1 MARTKKYT
9 PEETLR
15 SLFNL
20 QFIDSRI
27 DNMREVR
34 GELPM
39 EVKDLEDEMVGL
51 SKRLEKVE
59 EETEGLNQL
68 ILEKKNI
75 IEESKSSIKK
85 YLEKQKNVRNNRE
98 FDSLSKE
105 IEYQEL
111 EAQLAEKR
119 IKENSARIDNKKEI
133 LDEIQNLY
141 KAKEEAL
148 EAKKK
153 ELEEIVSETEREE
166 KLLMEESSKASKS
179 IDERFLRAYNRIRGA
194 SKNGL
199 AVVPVERGAS
209 GGSFI
214 KIPPQVQLDI
224 AARKKIIVDEHSG
237 RILVDA
243 LLADEQSKKMNRKIN
258 KVLSAK

>member
-27 DNMREVR
+27 DSMREVR

-39 EVKDLEDEMVGL
+39 EVNDLEDEMAGL
-51 SKRLEKVE
+51 NKRLDKIE
-59 EETEGLNQL
+59 EETGELNQL

-75 IEESKSSIKK
+75 IEESKIAIKK
-85 YLEKQKNVRNNRE
+85 YLEQQKNVRNNRE

-119 IKENSARIDNKKEI
+119 IKENASRIDDKKEA
-133 LDEIQNLY
+133 LNQVKELL

-153 ELEEIVSETEREE
+153 ELEEIISETEREE
-166 KLLMEESSKASKS
+166 KLLLEESAKAAKS
-179 IDERFLRAYNRIRGA
+179 IDERFLKAYLVHI
-194 SKNGL
+194 KYFIPIING
-199 AVVPVERGAS
+199 
-209 GGSFI
+209 
-214 KIPPQVQLDI
+214 
-224 AARKKIIVDEHSG
+224 
-237 RILVDA
+237 
-243 LLADEQSKKMNRKIN
+243 N
-258 KVLSAK
+258 

>member
-27 DNMREVR
+27 DSMREVR

-39 EVKDLEDEMVGL
+39 EVNDLEDEMAGL
-51 SKRLEKVE
+51 NKRLDKIE
-59 EETEGLNQL
+59 EEIGELNSL
-68 ILEKKNI
+68 IMDKKNI
-75 IEESKSSIKK
+75 IEESKITIKK
-85 YLEKQKNVRNNRE
+85 YLEQQKNVRNNRE

-119 IKENSARIDNKKEI
+119 IKENVVRIDDKKEV
-133 LDEIQNLY
+133 LDEVKELL

-148 EAKKK
+148 EAKNNELK
-153 ELEEIVSETEREE
+153 EIISETEREE
-166 KLLMEESSKASKS
+166 KLLLDESEKASKS
-179 IDERFLRAYNRIRGA
+179 IEERFLKAYKRIRGA

-243 LLADEQSKKMNRKIN
+243 LLAEEQSTKMNRKIN
-258 KVLSAK
+258 KVLKA

>member
-51 SKRLEKVE
+51 NKRLEKVE

-75 IEESKSSIKK
+75 IEESKSSIMK

-119 IKENSARIDNKKEI
+119 IKENSARIDGKKEI
-133 LDEIQNLY
+133 LEEIKNLH

-153 ELEEIVSETEREE
+153 ELEEIISETEREE
-166 KLLMEESSKASKS
+166 SILMEESLKASKS
-179 IDERFLRAYNRIRGA
+179 IDERFLKAYKRIREA

-224 AARKKIIVDEHSG
+224 ASRKKIIVDEHSG

-243 LLADEQSKKMNRKIN
+243 LLADEQSTKMNRKIN

>member
-1 MARTKKYT
+1 MARKKYS

-15 SLFNL
+15 ALYNL
-20 QFIDSRI
+20 QYIDSRI
-27 DNMREVR
+27 DRMREVR

-39 EVKDLEDEMVGL
+39 EVKDLEDEM
-51 SKRLEKVE
+51 
-59 EETEGLNQL
+59 EGLNRRVEKIEEEMAEVNHL

-75 IEESKSSIKK
+75 IEESKSTIKK
-85 YLEKQKNVRNNRE
+85 YEEQQKNVRNNRE
-98 FDSLSKE
+98 FDSLNKE

-119 IKENSARIDNKKEI
+119 IKENLLKIDSKKEV
-133 LDEIQNLY
+133 LQEVKDQFS
-141 KAKEEAL
+141 AKEEAL
-148 EAKKK
+148 DAKKK
-153 ELEEIVSETEREE
+153 ELKEIVAETEKEE
-166 KLLMEESSKASKS
+166 KILLEESEKASKS
-179 IDERFLRAYNRIRGA
+179 IDDRLLRAYKRIRGA

-214 KIPPQVQLDI
+214 KIPPQIQLDI

-243 LLADEQSKKMNRKIN
+243 ELAEEQNTKMSRKLTR
-258 KVLSAK
+258 VLKA

>member
-27 DNMREVR
+27 DSMREVR

-39 EVKDLEDEMVGL
+39 EVNDLEDEMAGL
-51 SKRLEKVE
+51 NKRLDKIE
-59 EETEGLNQL
+59 EEIGELNSL
-68 ILEKKNI
+68 IMDKKNI
-75 IEESKSSIKK
+75 IEESKITIKK
-85 YLEKQKNVRNNRE
+85 YLEQQKNVRNNRE

-119 IKENSARIDNKKEI
+119 IKENVVRIDDKKEL
-133 LDEIQNLY
+133 LDEVKELL

-148 EAKKK
+148 KAKNNELK
-153 ELEEIVSETEREE
+153 EIISETEREE
-166 KLLMEESSKASKS
+166 KLLLDESEKASKS
-179 IDERFLRAYNRIRGA
+179 IEERFLKAYKRIRGA

-243 LLADEQSKKMNRKIN
+243 LLAEEQSTKMNRKLN
-258 KVLSAK
+258 KVLKA

>member
-15 SLFNL
+15 SLYNL

-27 DNMREVR
+27 DSMREVR

-39 EVKDLEDEMVGL
+39 EVNDLEDDMAGL
-51 SKRLEKVE
+51 NKRLDKIE
-59 EETEGLNQL
+59 EETGDLNQL

-75 IEESKSSIKK
+75 IEESKIAIKK
-85 YLEKQKNVRNNRE
+85 YLEQQKNVRNNRE

-119 IKENSARIDNKKEI
+119 INENSSRIDDKKEV
-133 LDEIQNLY
+133 LDEVKDQL
-141 KAKEEAL
+141 KSKEEAL
-148 EAKKK
+148 EAKKN
-153 ELEEIVSETEREE
+153 ELKEIVSETEREE
-166 KLLMEESSKASKS
+166 KLLLEESEKASKS
-179 IDERFLRAYNRIRGA
+179 IEYRFLKAYKRIRGA

-243 LLADEQSKKMNRKIN
+243 LLAEEQSTKMKRKLN
-258 KVLSAK
+258 KVLKTS

>member
-27 DNMREVR
+27 DSMREVR

-39 EVKDLEDEMVGL
+39 EVNDLEDEMAGL
-51 SKRLEKVE
+51 NKRLDKIE
-59 EETEGLNQL
+59 EEIGELNSL
-68 ILEKKNI
+68 IQDKKNI
-75 IEESKSSIKK
+75 IEESKITIKK
-85 YLEKQKNVRNNRE
+85 YLEQQKNVRNNRE

-119 IKENSARIDNKKEI
+119 IKENAVRIDDKKEV
-133 LDEIQNLY
+133 LDEVKELL

-148 EAKKK
+148 EAKNN
-153 ELEEIVSETEREE
+153 ELKEIVSETEREE
-166 KLLMEESSKASKS
+166 KLLLDESEKASKS
-179 IDERFLRAYNRIRGA
+179 IEERFLKAYKRIRGA

-224 AARKKIIVDEHSG
+224 ASRKKIIVDEHSG

-243 LLADEQSKKMNRKIN
+243 LLAEEQRTKMNRKLN
-258 KVLSAK
+258 KVLKA

>member
-1 MARTKKYT
+1 MARKKYS

-15 SLFNL
+15 ALYNL
-20 QFIDSRI
+20 QYIDSRI
-27 DNMREVR
+27 DRMREVR

-39 EVKDLEDEMVGL
+39 EVKDLEDEM
-51 SKRLEKVE
+51 
-59 EETEGLNQL
+59 EGLNKRVEKIEEEMAEVNHL

-75 IEESKSSIKK
+75 IEESKSTIKK
-85 YLEKQKNVRNNRE
+85 YEEQQKNVRNNRE
-98 FDSLSKE
+98 FDSLNKE

-119 IKENSARIDNKKEI
+119 INENLLKIDNKKE
-133 LDEIQNLY
+133 LLEEVKSQFT
-141 KAKEEAL
+141 AKEEAL
-148 EAKKK
+148 DAKKK
-153 ELEEIVSETEREE
+153 ELTEIVAETEKEE
-166 KLLMEESSKASKS
+166 KILLVESEKASKS
-179 IDERFLRAYNRIRGA
+179 IDDRLLRAYKRIRGA

-214 KIPPQVQLDI
+214 KIPPQIQLDI

-243 LLADEQSKKMNRKIN
+243 ELAEEQNTKMSRKLNR
-258 KVLSAK
+258 VLKA

>member
-27 DNMREVR
+27 DNMKEVR
-34 GELPM
+34 GELPI
-39 EVKDLEDEMVGL
+39 EVTDLEDEMVGL
-51 SKRLEKVE
+51 NKRLEKVE
-59 EETEGLNQL
+59 EETEGINQL

-111 EAQLAEKR
+111 ESQLAEKR
-119 IKENSARIDNKKEI
+119 IKENSARIDGKKEI
-133 LDEIQNLY
+133 LDEIQTLH
-141 KAKEEAL
+141 KIKEDAL
-148 EAKKK
+148 EDKKK
-153 ELEEIVSETEREE
+153 ELEEIISETEREE
-166 KLLMEESSKASKS
+166 KILMEESSKASKS
-179 IDERFLRAYNRIRGA
+179 IDERFLKAYNRIRGA

-243 LLADEQSKKMNRKIN
+243 LLAEEQSKKMNRKIN
-258 KVLSAK
+258 KVLSAN

>member
-51 SKRLEKVE
+51 NKRLEKVE
-59 EETEGLNQL
+59 EEIEGLNQL

-119 IKENSARIDNKKEI
+119 IKENSARIDGKKEI
-133 LDEIQNLY
+133 LEEIQNLH

-153 ELEEIVSETEREE
+153 EL
-166 KLLMEESSKASKS
+166 
-179 IDERFLRAYNRIRGA
+179 
-194 SKNGL
+194 
-199 AVVPVERGAS
+199 
-209 GGSFI
+209 
-214 KIPPQVQLDI
+214 
-224 AARKKIIVDEHSG
+224 
-237 RILVDA
+237 
-243 LLADEQSKKMNRKIN
+243 
-258 KVLSAK
+258 

>member
-51 SKRLEKVE
+51 NKRLEKVE
-59 EETEGLNQL
+59 EETEGINQL

-111 EAQLAEKR
+111 ESQLAEKR
-119 IKENSARIDNKKEI
+119 IKENSARIDGKKEI
-133 LDEIQNLY
+133 LDEIQTLH
-141 KAKEEAL
+141 KIKEDAL

-153 ELEEIVSETEREE
+153 ELEEIISETEREE
-166 KLLMEESSKASKS
+166 KILMEESSKASKS
-179 IDERFLRAYNRIRGA
+179 IDERFLKAYNRIRGA

-243 LLADEQSKKMNRKIN
+243 LLAEEQSKKMNRKIN
-258 KVLSAK
+258 KVLSAN

>member
-1 MARTKKYT
+1 
-9 PEETLR
+9 
-15 SLFNL
+15 
-20 QFIDSRI
+20 
-27 DNMREVR
+27 
-34 GELPM
+34 M

-51 SKRLEKVE
+51 TKRLEKVE
-59 EETEGLNQL
+59 EETEELNQL

-119 IKENSARIDNKKEI
+119 IKENSARIDGKKEI

-153 ELEEIVSETEREE
+153 ELDEIISETEREE
-166 KLLMEESSKASKS
+166 KILMEESSKASKS
-179 IDERFLRAYNRIRGA
+179 IDERFLKAYNRIRGA

>member
-1 MARTKKYT
+1 MARKKYS

-15 SLFNL
+15 ALYNL
-20 QFIDSRI
+20 QYIDSRI
-27 DNMREVR
+27 DRMREVR

-39 EVKDLEDEMVGL
+39 EVKDLEDEM
-51 SKRLEKVE
+51 
-59 EETEGLNQL
+59 EGLNRRVEKIEEEMAEVNHL

-75 IEESKSSIKK
+75 IEESKSTIKK
-85 YLEKQKNVRNNRE
+85 YEEQQKNVRNNRE
-98 FDSLSKE
+98 FDSLNKE

-119 IKENSARIDNKKEI
+119 IKENLLKIDSKKEI
-133 LDEIQNLY
+133 LQEVKDQIS
-141 KAKEEAL
+141 AKEEAL
-148 EAKKK
+148 DAKKK
-153 ELEEIVSETEREE
+153 ELKEIVAETEKEE
-166 KLLMEESSKASKS
+166 KILLEESEKASKS
-179 IDERFLRAYNRIRGA
+179 IDDRLLRAYKRIRGA

-214 KIPPQVQLDI
+214 KIPPQIQLDI

-243 LLADEQSKKMNRKIN
+243 ELAEEQNTKMSRKLTR
-258 KVLSAK
+258 VLKA

>member
-1 MARTKKYT
+1 MARTKKYN
-9 PEETLR
+9 PEDTLR
-15 SLFNL
+15 SLYNL

-27 DNMREVR
+27 DKMREVR

-39 EVKDLEDEMVGL
+39 EVSDLEDEM
-51 SKRLEKVE
+51 
-59 EETEGLNQL
+59 EGLNKRIENIEAEMGELDQL
-68 ILEKKNI
+68 ILQKKNI
-75 IEESKSSIKK
+75 IEESKATIKK
-85 YLEKQKNVRNNRE
+85 YLEQQKNVRNNRE

-119 IKENSARIDNKKEI
+119 IKENASRIDDKKMI
-133 LDEIQNLY
+133 LDEVNDQLS
-141 KAKEEAL
+141 AKKEAL
-148 EAKKK
+148 DAKNK
-153 ELEEIVSETEREE
+153 ELEEIISETEKEE
-166 KLLMEESSKASKS
+166 EILLGESEKASKS
-179 IDERFLRAYNRIRGA
+179 IEQRLLVAYKRIRKA

-243 LLADEQSKKMNRKIN
+243 ELAQEQSNKMAKKLAR
-258 KVLSAK
+258 VLNS

>member
-1 MARTKKYT
+1 MARIKKYT

-27 DNMREVR
+27 DSMREVR

-39 EVKDLEDEMVGL
+39 EVNDLEDEMAGL
-51 SKRLEKVE
+51 NKRLDKIE
-59 EETEGLNQL
+59 EEMGELNQL

-75 IEESKSSIKK
+75 IEESKIAIKK
-85 YLEKQKNVRNNRE
+85 YLEQQKNVRNNRE

-119 IKENSARIDNKKEI
+119 IKENASRIDDKKEA
-133 LDEIQNLY
+133 LNQVKELL

-153 ELEEIVSETEREE
+153 ELEEIISETEREE
-166 KLLMEESSKASKS
+166 KLLLEESAKAAKS
-179 IDERFLRAYNRIRGA
+179 IDERFLKAYSRIREA

-243 LLADEQSKKMNRKIN
+243 LLAEEQGTKMKRKLA
-258 KVLSAK
+258 KVLKTS

>member
-27 DNMREVR
+27 DSMREVR

-39 EVKDLEDEMVGL
+39 EVNDLEDEMAGL
-51 SKRLEKVE
+51 NKRLDKIE
-59 EETEGLNQL
+59 EEIGELNSL
-68 ILEKKNI
+68 IMDKKNI
-75 IEESKSSIKK
+75 IEESKITIKK
-85 YLEKQKNVRNNRE
+85 YLEQQKNVRNNRE

-111 EAQLAEKR
+111 EGQLAEKR
-119 IKENSARIDNKKEI
+119 IKENVVRIDDKKEV
-133 LDEIQNLY
+133 LDEVKELL

-148 EAKKK
+148 EAKNN
-153 ELEEIVSETEREE
+153 ELKEIVSETEREE
-166 KLLMEESSKASKS
+166 KLLLDESEKASKS
-179 IDERFLRAYNRIRGA
+179 IEERFLNAYKRIRRA

-243 LLADEQSKKMNRKIN
+243 LLAEEQSTKMNRKLN
-258 KVLSAK
+258 KVLKA

>member
-1 MARTKKYT
+1 MAKKKEPT
-9 PEETLR
+9 VEQKLR
-15 SLFNL
+15 ALYDL
-20 QFIDSRI
+20 QLIDSRI
-27 DNMREVR
+27 DKIRDIR
-34 GELPM
+34 GELPL
-39 EVKDLEDEMVGL
+39 EVRDLEDEI
-51 SKRLEKVE
+51 
-59 EETEGLNQL
+59 EGLNTRIEKLDANLKDFDVQ
-68 ILEKKNI
+68 ISDKKNL
-75 IEESKSSIKK
+75 IEEAKALIKK
-85 YLEKQKNVRNNRE
+85 YTEQQKNVRNNRE

-119 IKENSARIDNKKEI
+119 IKENSVRIDGKKEI
-133 LDEIQNLY
+133 LDEIQNLQ

-153 ELEEIVSETEREE
+153 ELEEIVSETEIEE
-166 KLLMEESSKASKS
+166 KILMEESSKASKS
-179 IDERFLRAYNRIRGA
+179 IDVRFLKAYNRIRGA

-243 LLADEQSKKMNRKIN
+243 LLAEEQSKKMNRKIN

>member
-27 DNMREVR
+27 DSMREVR

-39 EVKDLEDEMVGL
+39 EVNDLEDEMAGL
-51 SKRLEKVE
+51 NKRLDKIE
-59 EETEGLNQL
+59 EEIGELNSL
-68 ILEKKNI
+68 IQDKKNI
-75 IEESKSSIKK
+75 IEESKITIKK
-85 YLEKQKNVRNNRE
+85 YLEQQKNVRNNRE

-119 IKENSARIDNKKEI
+119 IKENSVRIDDKKEV
-133 LDEIQNLY
+133 LDEVKELL

-148 EAKKK
+148 EAKNN
-153 ELEEIVSETEREE
+153 ELKEIVSETEREE
-166 KLLMEESSKASKS
+166 KLLLDESEKASKS
-179 IDERFLRAYNRIRGA
+179 IEERFLKAYKRIRGA

-243 LLADEQSKKMNRKIN
+243 LLAEEQSTKMKRKLN
-258 KVLSAK
+258 KVLNA

>member
-27 DNMREVR
+27 DSMREVR

-39 EVKDLEDEMVGL
+39 EVNDLEDEMAGL
-51 SKRLEKVE
+51 NKRLDKIE
-59 EETEGLNQL
+59 EEIGELNSL
-68 ILEKKNI
+68 IMDKKNI
-75 IEESKSSIKK
+75 IEESKITIKK
-85 YLEKQKNVRNNRE
+85 YLEQQKNVRNNRE

-119 IKENSARIDNKKEI
+119 IKENVVRIDDKKEV
-133 LDEIQNLY
+133 LDEVKELL

-148 EAKKK
+148 EAKNNELK
-153 ELEEIVSETEREE
+153 EIISETEREE
-166 KLLMEESSKASKS
+166 KLLLNESEKASKS
-179 IDERFLRAYNRIRGA
+179 IEERFLKAYKRIRGA

-243 LLADEQSKKMNRKIN
+243 LLAEEQSTKMNRKIN
-258 KVLSAK
+258 KVLKA

>member
-119 IKENSARIDNKKEI
+119 IKENSARIDSKKEI
-133 LDEIQNLY
+133 LDEIQNLH
-141 KAKEEAL
+141 KSKEEAL

-166 KLLMEESSKASKS
+166 KILMEESSKASKS
-179 IDERFLRAYNRIRGA
+179 IDERFLKAYNRIRGA

-258 KVLSAK
+258 KVLSAN

>member
-1 MARTKKYT
+1 MARTKKYN

-15 SLFNL
+15 SLYNL

-27 DNMREVR
+27 DKMREVR

-39 EVKDLEDEMVGL
+39 EVSDLEDEMEGL
-51 SKRLEKVE
+51 NKRIEKVE
-59 EETEGLNQL
+59 DEIGELNQL
-68 ILEKKNI
+68 ILQKKNI
-75 IEESKSSIKK
+75 IEESKATINK
-85 YLEKQKNVRNNRE
+85 YLEQQKNVRNNRE

-119 IKENSARIDNKKEI
+119 IKENSSRIDDKKMLLDDVKAQLSAKKEA
-133 LDEIQNLY
+133 LD
-141 KAKEEAL
+141 AKN
-148 EAKKK
+148 K
-153 ELEEIVSETEREE
+153 ELEEIISETEREE
-166 KLLMEESSKASKS
+166 QILLGESEKASKS
-179 IDERFLRAYNRIRGA
+179 IEQRLLNAYKRIRKA

-243 LLADEQSKKMNRKIN
+243 ELAQEQSNKMTKKLAR
-258 KVLSAK
+258 VLSS

>member
-1 MARTKKYT
+1 MARTKKYN
-9 PEETLR
+9 PEDTLR
-15 SLFNL
+15 SLYNL

-27 DNMREVR
+27 DKMREVR

-39 EVKDLEDEMVGL
+39 EVSDLEDEM
-51 SKRLEKVE
+51 
-59 EETEGLNQL
+59 EGLNKRIENIEAEMDELDKL
-68 ILEKKNI
+68 ILLKKNI
-75 IEESKSSIKK
+75 IEESKATIKK
-85 YLEKQKNVRNNRE
+85 YLEQQKNVRNNRE

-119 IKENSARIDNKKEI
+119 IKENASRIDDKKTI
-133 LDEIQNLY
+133 LDEVNSQLS
-141 KAKEEAL
+141 AKKEAL
-148 EAKKK
+148 DAKNK
-153 ELEEIVSETEREE
+153 ELEEIISETEKEE
-166 KLLMEESSKASKS
+166 EILLGESEKASKS
-179 IDERFLRAYNRIRGA
+179 IEQRLLVAYKRIRKA

-243 LLADEQSKKMNRKIN
+243 ELAQEQSNKMTKKLAR
-258 KVLSAK
+258 VLNS

>member
-1 MARTKKYT
+1 MARTKKYN
-9 PEETLR
+9 PEDTLR
-15 SLFNL
+15 SLYNL

-27 DNMREVR
+27 DRMREVR

-39 EVKDLEDEMVGL
+39 EVKDLEDEMEGL
-51 SKRLEKVE
+51 NKRLEKIE
-59 EETEGLNQL
+59 DEMGELNHL

-75 IEESKSSIKK
+75 IEESKATIKK
-85 YLEKQKNVRNNRE
+85 YLEQQKNVRNNRE

-119 IKENSARIDNKKEI
+119 IKENGARIDDKKEI
-133 LDEIQNLY
+133 FEEVKGQLS
-141 KAKEEAL
+141 AKKDAL
-148 EAKKK
+148 EAKNK
-153 ELEEIVSETEREE
+153 ELKEIISETEKEE
-166 KLLMEESSKASKS
+166 KILLEESEKASKS
-179 IDERFLRAYNRIRGA
+179 IEKRLLVAYKRIRGA

-214 KIPPQVQLDI
+214 KIPPQIQLDI
-224 AARKKIIVDEHSG
+224 ASRKKIIVDEHSG
-237 RILVDA
+237 RILVDSE
-243 LLADEQSKKMNRKIN
+243 LAQEQSNKMTKKLAR
-258 KVLSAK
+258 VLNS